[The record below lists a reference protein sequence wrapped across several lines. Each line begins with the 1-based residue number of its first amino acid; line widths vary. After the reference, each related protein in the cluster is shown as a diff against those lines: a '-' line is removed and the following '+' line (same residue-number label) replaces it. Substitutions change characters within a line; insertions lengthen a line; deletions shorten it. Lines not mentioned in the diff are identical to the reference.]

1 MNKLVIVIFGLLTV
15 GSVFLSVRH
24 VGVTSPNIET
34 PSVRFGSSHSG
45 GGFWVGGGS
54 RTK

>member
-1 MNKLVIVIFGLLTV
+1 MNKLVFLIFGLLTV
-15 GSVFLSVRH
+15 GSVILSVRH
-24 VGVTSPNIET
+24 VGVTSANIET